1 METSLRPLT
10 LGEILDRT
18 AELYRNN
25 FVLFAGIFAPYAGVA
40 LVLNLILIGLGIL
53 LKNQHVAAGPII
65 WITLGT
71 GAVEM
76 LLLFLLFGASVAAI
90 CRAVAWVHLGQPATI
105 RGAYATVL
113 PRLGRYLWLMT
124 ITAFV
129 VWTPFALLYIGFFGI
144 LGYYGKIF
152 SAHPGVAQTPPD
164 PQTAIIIG
172 IASVI
177 FFLAILPIGA
187 YTIFMSLRYALAL
200 PGCVVENTQARA
212 SLRRAIELSKGAR
225 WRIFVLALLIGVIK
239 IGLVGITQLF
249 TIVSIFKSHG
259 QASPGVTA
267 ISQVIEFFTTTF
279 LGPIY
284 ATGITLLYY
293 DQRVRKEGFDIEWMM
308 LAAGLTVPAP
318 VPFIEAESA
327 PLPYSYSPAF
337 PTETQPEAPSPSAP
351 PIHAAPVESIE
362 PPPSP
367 DPPSPHPPSPGPS
380 DPEYPE

>member
-53 LKNQHVAAGPII
+53 LKNQHVAPTSII
-65 WITLGT
+65 WITLGA
-71 GAVEM
+71 GAFEWLILI
-76 LLLFLLFGASVAAI
+76 LLVGASVAAI

-129 VWTPFALLYIGFFGI
+129 VWTPFALLYAGFFGV
-144 LGYYGKIF
+144 LGYYGKVF
-152 SAHPGVAQTPPD
+152 SAHPGAPPPTPD

-200 PGCVVENTQARA
+200 PACVVENTKAFP
-212 SLRRAIELSKGAR
+212 SLRRAIDLSKGAR

-239 IGLVGITQLF
+239 IGLVLITQLF

-259 QASPGVTA
+259 QASPGITA

-308 LAAGLTVPAP
+308 QAAGLTVPAP
-318 VPFIEAESA
+318 IHEA
-327 PLPYSYSPAF
+327 SPATPQIYAHF
-337 PTETQPEAPSPSAP
+337 EPAP
-351 PIHAAPVESIE
+351 PAATPPLAEIQPTADPE
-362 PPPSP
+362 PPP
-367 DPPSPHPPSPGPS
+367 PPPV
-380 DPEYPE
+380 PEKPYE

>member
-40 LVLNLILIGLGIL
+40 LILNLLLIGLGIL
-53 LKNQHVAAGPII
+53 LKNQHVAGAAI

-71 GAVEM
+71 GALEM
-76 LLLFLLFGASVAAI
+76 LILFLLFGASVAAI

-129 VWTPFALLYIGFFGI
+129 VWTPFALLYIGFFGV

-152 SAHPGVAQTPPD
+152 SAHPGAATAPPD
-164 PQTAIIIG
+164 TQTAIIIG
-172 IASVI
+172 ISSVV
-177 FFLAILPIGA
+177 FFLLLLPVGA

-200 PGCVVENTQARA
+200 PSCVVESTKARD
-212 SLRRAIELSKGAR
+212 SLRRAIDLSKGAR

-239 IGLVGITQLF
+239 FALVAVTQVF
-249 TIVSIFKSHG
+249 TIVGVVKNHG
-259 QASPGVTA
+259 QLGPGMTA
-267 ISQVIEFFTTTF
+267 ISQVIGFFTNTF

-308 LAAGLTVPAP
+308 QAAGMTVPAP
-318 VPFIEAESA
+318 VLNASPAAPQIEA
-327 PLPYSYSPAF
+327 
-337 PTETQPEAPSPSAP
+337 
-351 PIHAAPVESIE
+351 HIE
-362 PPPSP
+362 PPSFAATAKLAET
-367 DPPSPHPPSPGPS
+367 PPVA
-380 DPEYPE
+380 DPESPSRPQGPEQPHE

>member
-10 LGEILDRT
+10 LGEILDRM

-40 LVLNLILIGLGIL
+40 LVLNLLLIGLGML
-53 LKNQHVAAGPII
+53 LKNQHVAGATI

-71 GAVEM
+71 GAIEM
-76 LLLFLLFGASVAAI
+76 LILFLLFGASVAAI

-105 RGAYATVL
+105 RGAYGAVL

-129 VWTPFALLYIGFFGI
+129 VWTPFVLLYIGAFGV
-144 LGYYGKIF
+144 LGFYGKIF
-152 SAHPGVAQTPPD
+152 SATPGTPPPQPD

-172 IASVI
+172 IAMLA
-177 FFLAILPIGA
+177 FFLLLLPVGA

-200 PGCVVENTQARA
+200 PACVVENTKARP
-212 SLRRAIELSKGAR
+212 SLRRAIDLSKGAR

-239 IGLVGITQLF
+239 IGLVGITQVF
-249 TIVSIFKSHG
+249 TIAGVIKNHG
-259 QASPGVTA
+259 QLGPGLTA
-267 ISQVIEFFTTTF
+267 LSQVIGFFTNTF

-308 LAAGLTVPAP
+308 MAAGLTVPAP
-318 VPFIEAESA
+318 VPLIEAKSA
-327 PLPYSYSPAF
+327 EAEFVPQSLQTPATLPDEPHPEPHPPDEP
-337 PTETQPEAPSPSAP
+337 PT
-351 PIHAAPVESIE
+351 HAEPVDSTE
-362 PPPSP
+362 PPPSL
-367 DPPSPHPPSPGPS
+367 DPSPHGPS
-380 DPEYPE
+380 DPEHSA